1 VRRSNSRGGMVKG
14 AVRVQVEGSIEC
26 TRVTAAKCSGNHSG
40 QEVGKFGSRVDEEGA
55 SDQKSSITEIKE

>member
-1 VRRSNSRGGMVKG
+1 VKG